1 VNRSHPIGLDV
12 KVFSQEVIE
21 EVDKVTNNPDD
32 REHVSLYIYEH
43 PERYKVVHYPSALTK
58 SDIDHRLTLDTP
70 DDKHLISLIFDK
82 LYPENQNF
90 NLADILSLLEQNPK
104 LALINNHISQKSPH
118 SEGKQC

>member
-1 VNRSHPIGLDV
+1 
-12 KVFSQEVIE
+12 
-21 EVDKVTNNPDD
+21 
-32 REHVSLYIYEH
+32 
-43 PERYKVVHYPSALTK
+43 
-58 SDIDHRLTLDTP
+58 LDTP